1 MNEWG
6 HNRSPRGPGLTRAM
20 TDECAKHRGQ
30 ENWGS
35 CLSPPEGTALDT
47 VQGPHPN
54 PESQHFLGVGSAS
67 PWLRDSEHIT

>member
-20 TDECAKHRGQ
+20 TDERAKHRGQ

-35 CLSPPEGTALDT
+35 CRPPPKTCWREG
-47 VQGPHPN
+47 
-54 PESQHFLGVGSAS
+54 AS
-67 PWLRDSEHIT
+67 GKGQTCRPLAAS